1 MRLPLVILLICWSS
15 RLLAQPAQTDLFPGI
30 TGNALLDSLAKYYA
44 VQRPFTYDVARD
56 TLFGRVENIDGQLFC
71 IYTRHVVP
79 MPSDQDPTI
88 AAYQN
93 GAGMNTEHTWP
104 QNFGTEFGTARSDMH
119 HLYPTR
125 VLVNGKRGDFAFAE
139 VNDSQVREWYFKTQV
154 LTSAPALATRD
165 SFSELGTGIFEPRE
179 LAKGNIA
186 RSMFYI
192 YAIYRSQLNTNFWEQ
207 QRATL
212 CRWNAQ
218 DPVDA
223 QEYERSRRV
232 ALHQG
237 NMNPFVM
244 DCTLAQRCVCEDQS
258 FQCTVSAPV
267 AEAPRREEAYFDGQY
282 LQWTSEAPLQR
293 NTPYAVLDLT
303 GKLLLQGELRQ
314 GDQRFAITAPPL
326 PGFYFLVLQ
335 HATGRS
341 AFKLWVW

>member
-1 MRLPLVILLICWSS
+1 MRLPIFVVLAFWSS
-15 RLLAQPAQTDLFPGI
+15 VLWGQPPQIDLFPGI
-30 TGNALLDSLAKYYA
+30 QGTALLDSLAKYYS

-56 TLFGRVENIDGQLFC
+56 TLFGRVENLGGQLYC
-71 IYTRHVVP
+71 IYTRHSVP
-79 MPSDQDPTI
+79 MPADQDPTI
-88 AAYQN
+88 AAFQN

-104 QNFGTEFGTARSDMH
+104 QNFGTEFGTARADMH

-139 VNDSQVREWYFKTQV
+139 VNDSQVREWYFKTQA
-154 LTSAPALATRD
+154 LTSAPPLATRD
-165 SFSELGTGIFEPRE
+165 SFSELGTSTFEPRE
-179 LAKGNIA
+179 AAKGNIA

-192 YAIYRSQLNTNFWEQ
+192 YAIYKSQLNTNFWEQ

-212 CRWNAQ
+212 CRWNFQ

-244 DCTLAQRCVCEDQS
+244 DCTLAQRCVCEDQT
-258 FQCTVSAPV
+258 FQCTVSAPGADV
-267 AEAPRREEAYFDGQY
+267 PQPDKAYFDGQF
-282 LQWTSEAPLQR
+282 LQWSSEVPLPR
-293 NTPYAVLDLT
+293 NTSFAVLDIT
-303 GKLLLQGELRQ
+303 GRALLQGELRQ
-314 GDQRFAITAPPL
+314 GDQRFAIAAPEM
-326 PGFYFLVLQ
+326 PGIYFLVLQ

-341 AFKLWVW
+341 AIKLWVW